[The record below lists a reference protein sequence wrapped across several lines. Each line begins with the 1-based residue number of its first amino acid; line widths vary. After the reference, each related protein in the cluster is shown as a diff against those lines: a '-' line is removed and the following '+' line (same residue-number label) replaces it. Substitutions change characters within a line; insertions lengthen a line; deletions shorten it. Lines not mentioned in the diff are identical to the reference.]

1 MDSSKTKH
9 TAPGMHPAGLSLL
22 PWSWAA
28 TTLTDW
34 PKERHVTLAVFQYH
48 MERHM
53 VVTKLQQGQTSR
65 TFWDSSCVLGAVLGA
80 KKAAECC
87 AVSFP
92 YWNSFLKF
100 RLIKTH
106 LVFPNGCR
114 KHRRPV
120 TRAAAS
126 PTNLQYLWKKPGTT
140 VLVMEHWR

>member
-9 TAPGMHPAGLSLL
+9 RNASCRVVTAPMILGSHHSDRLTEGKTCYTGCFPVPYGKAHGGNKTTAG
-22 PWSWAA
+22 
-28 TTLTDW
+28 TD
-34 PKERHVTLAVFQYH
+34 KQNI
-48 MERHM
+48 
-53 VVTKLQQGQTSR
+53 
-65 TFWDSSCVLGAVLGA
+65 WDSSCVLGAVLGA

-106 LVFPNGCR
+106 LVFANGCR

>member
-9 TAPGMHPAGLSLL
+9 TASGMHPAGLSLL
-22 PWSWAA
+22 PWSWTA

-34 PKERHVTLAVFQYH
+34 PKERHVIAAVFQYH

-53 VVTKLQQGQTSR
+53 VVTELQQGQTAEHFGTAPVYLEQS
-65 TFWDSSCVLGAVLGA
+65 WLAEM
-80 KKAAECC
+80 AAECC
-87 AVSFP
+87 AVSSP

-106 LVFPNGCR
+106 LVFANGCR

-120 TRAAAS
+120 TWSAAS
-126 PTNLQYLWKKPGTT
+126 PTNLQYLSKKPGTA